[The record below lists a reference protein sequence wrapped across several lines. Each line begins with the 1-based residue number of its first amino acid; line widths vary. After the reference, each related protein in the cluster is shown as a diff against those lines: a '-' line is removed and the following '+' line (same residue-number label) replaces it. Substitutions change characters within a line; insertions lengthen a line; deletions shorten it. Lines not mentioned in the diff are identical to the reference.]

1 MSKVCENRTT
11 IIIAHR
17 LSTVIHANQIIVL
30 NERGVVERGTHQE
43 LLNIK
48 VGVYASMW
56 NQQQEAAINENKNEE
71 PDEKL
76 LDLN

>member
-48 VGVYASMW
+48 DGVYASMW